1 LVLIC
6 PADQR
11 VLVGTN
17 ILSNVINPL
26 DLQSGAVEANYV
38 EQVVWR
44 DADTG
49 RQLAHSMSAGVEVCA
64 GYVGIVY
71 EGLNDGNIVA
81 LKVLPATNATSTA
94 NMTSTTII
102 KSNPHAN
109 RFRIPPNPLRYQ
121 FLNRILGKVSYIARN
136 QRD

>member
-49 RQLAHSMSAGVEVCA
+49 RQLAASDYFSSMSAGFQVWA

-109 RFRIPPNPLRYQ
+109 RFRIAPNPPRM
-121 FLNRILGKVSYIARN
+121 
-136 QRD
+136 